1 MNLSF
6 KSLEISLSAQEQE
19 ERQQLMARYE
29 EVSLG
34 TPTENTRDVFLLFYH
49 GFIMVLAWFY
59 HGFIIKLVAFYIIR
73 VPICI
78 RGSSTFNLL

>member
-1 MNLSF
+1 MNLRF

-34 TPTENTRDVFLLFYH
+34 MPTENTRDVFFP
-49 GFIMVLAWFY
+49 GFIMVLSSKLLPSIY
-59 HGFIIKLVAFYIIR
+59 NQGSNLYQGFQYIQHIMSI
-73 VPICI
+73 VCVF
-78 RGSSTFNLL
+78 G

>member
-1 MNLSF
+1 MNLRF

-34 TPTENTRDVFLLFYH
+34 MPTENTRDNFP
-49 GFIMVLAWFY
+49 GFIMVLSS
-59 HGFIIKLVAFYIIR
+59 KLLPSI
-73 VPICI
+73 
-78 RGSSTFNLL
+78 